1 MMMDGSYMKGFLPV
15 LFPKLEQERV
25 TILMREVEI
34 QFIERDEKEK
44 PQKLNQNKWNA
55 LPDHFYGIAAF
66 IRCTHTHM
74 HTHKHAATKL

>member
-1 MMMDGSYMKGFLPV
+1 MVPYMKGFLPV

-44 PQKLNQNKWNA
+44 P
-55 LPDHFYGIAAF
+55 
-66 IRCTHTHM
+66 
-74 HTHKHAATKL
+74 